1 MRTDSALQIWVRS
14 SLAERAVSRLSAP
27 TPLHYYERGES
38 RDKHEKAQDRHRY
51 ERALYAIHPI
61 HGQPLL
67 CLMFAGGGGRDNNV
81 CESGPHKSA
90 SLSPPKGISVSQ
102 FPVQVVL
109 TARQLF
115 R

>member
-1 MRTDSALQIWVRS
+1 
-14 SLAERAVSRLSAP
+14 
-27 TPLHYYERGES
+27 
-38 RDKHEKAQDRHRY
+38 
-51 ERALYAIHPI
+51 
-61 HGQPLL
+61 
-67 CLMFAGGGGRDNNV
+67 MFAGGGGRDNNV

-115 R
+115 K